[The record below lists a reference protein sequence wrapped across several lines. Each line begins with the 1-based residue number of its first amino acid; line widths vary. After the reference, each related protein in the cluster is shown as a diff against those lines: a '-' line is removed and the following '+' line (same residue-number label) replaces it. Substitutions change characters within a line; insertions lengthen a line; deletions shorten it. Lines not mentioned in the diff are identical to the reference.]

1 MKALF
6 KRILIG
12 IVVGKVM
19 SKLVGRGS
27 AAQRA

>member
-1 MKALF
+1 MKTLI

-12 IVVGKVM
+12 VVVGKLM
-19 SKLVGRGS
+19 SKLVGRGT